1 MITSKRFSNFFSI
14 IFPTAPTALPMTVVV
29 AAASQG
35 PEVGGAGWL
44 GVIIIVMASALTSF
58 GGS

>member
-1 MITSKRFSNFFSI
+1 M
-14 IFPTAPTALPMTVVV
+14 PTALPMTVVV

-35 PEVGGAGWL
+35 PEGSWAGWL
-44 GVIIIVMASALTSF
+44 GVIIIVMASAVTSF